1 MAHMRQ
7 QMGPAAA
14 GAASPYGY
22 SGQMGNQSP
31 YSMQQSSPNFPMAS
45 NHQNGSSLERLEKVK
60 LLTGV
65 VGFAAGRC
73 VV

>member
-7 QMGPAAA
+7 QMGPAA
-14 GAASPYGY
+14 GATSPYGY

-65 VGFAAGRC
+65 VGFAAGWC